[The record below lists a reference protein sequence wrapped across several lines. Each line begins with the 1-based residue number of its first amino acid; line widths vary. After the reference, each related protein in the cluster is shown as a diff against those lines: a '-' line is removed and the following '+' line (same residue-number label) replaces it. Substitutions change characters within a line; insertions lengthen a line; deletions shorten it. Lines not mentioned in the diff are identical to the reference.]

1 MSDQGGAGADE
12 AAGRVDRGKRKGLLL
27 GATACVLWSATF
39 PCLRWIFTHH
49 EGDAIKVDPVTLA
62 WLRYLFAGVMLFVVV
77 LCRGRVRE
85 LAVLWRRPWVFLFL
99 AATGIA
105 GMGVLVALANELT
118 QSITAA
124 VLMNANPV
132 LIVLLGA
139 FIGERLTA
147 GRLGGVAVGLAG
159 CLLVVAGNAPLSAS
173 GGPTDLLGCV
183 VALVGAL
190 CWAVYTL
197 ASKSVVRAHGGLVT
211 TSAAIL
217 LGAVLLGLVVVVF
230 HRPVNL
236 QPDILLIMA
245 FVGLV
250 PTALAF
256 TLWNAALSYLDA
268 GAAGPLQYLSPVG
281 AMILAG
287 PTLGE
292 VPTWSLLAGLAL
304 IASGIML
311 CTRDELRRRPESA

>member
-1 MSDQGGAGADE
+1 MSGQGARE
-12 AAGRVDRGKRKGLLL
+12 AVSHADRGKRKGLLL
-27 GATACVLWSATF
+27 GAAACLLWSATF

-49 EGDAIKVDPVTLA
+49 AGDAVKVDPLVLACLRYVFGGVTL
-62 WLRYLFAGVMLFVVV
+62 LVIL

-85 LAVLWRRPWVFLFL
+85 LAVVQREPWTFLFL
-99 AATGIA
+99 AATGVA

-118 QSITAA
+118 KSITAA

-139 FIGERLTA
+139 FVGERLTV

-159 CLLVVAGNAPLSAS
+159 CLLVVVGNAPLAGSH
-173 GGPTDLLGCV
+173 GPGDLLGCA
-183 VALVGAL
+183 VALIGAL

-217 LGAVLLGLVVVVF
+217 PGAVLLSLVVVVF

-236 QPDILLIMA
+236 HPDILLIMA

-256 TLWNAALSYLDA
+256 TLWNAALNYLDA

-292 VPTWSLLAGLAL
+292 VPTGSLLAGLAL

-311 CTRDELRRRPESA
+311 CTRDELRRQPDRV